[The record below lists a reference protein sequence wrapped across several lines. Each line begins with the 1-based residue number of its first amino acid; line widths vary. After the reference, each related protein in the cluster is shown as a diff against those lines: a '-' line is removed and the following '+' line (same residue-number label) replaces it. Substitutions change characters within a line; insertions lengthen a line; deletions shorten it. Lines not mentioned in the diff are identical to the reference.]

1 MRAQVS
7 YVSWSNSSGRG
18 AREEAPPN
26 KREVC
31 DAGKSTP
38 AVRRVSIFLSLVGTL
53 IAFEEAVCER
63 ETLDRCAQW
72 DLNLIQPPRIY
83 QYKSGCAVSYA
94 KNGGAYGTIFATCSC
109 RHRQKY
115 SVSCSSCEKRFSR
128 QVVSDW
134 LEPRLVVLS
143 NSGVSR

>member
-83 QYKSGCAVSYA
+83 QYKSGCAAIKVIEVVVGSFPLARHLSVNFSAGQFFY
-94 KNGGAYGTIFATCSC
+94 GAFIVGPTRASA
-109 RHRQKY
+109 
-115 SVSCSSCEKRFSR
+115 SV
-128 QVVSDW
+128 
-134 LEPRLVVLS
+134 
-143 NSGVSR
+143 